1 MLELVISQLVVA
13 IPLVL
18 LGLWTSWYFLPRKCI
33 GFFHPYCDGGGGGE
47 RVLWCAVK
55 GIQRDERYAGVPI
68 LIMCATDRAPE
79 GIIEQA
85 QNKFGIDV
93 SLDGIEFVRMPT
105 GWAKLL
111 EAKMWPKFTVL
122 GQSLGCFF
130 LALRM
135 CPHFLRCRVLC
146 ETTGLAFCYPV
157 AWVFGCSILSYTHYP
172 TMSYDMIDRV
182 RNRVSM
188 YNNNAAVANNPI
200 LTFVKLIYYQFF
212 LFVYGF
218 CGAFAKIVLTNG
230 NWTRTRI
237 EDVFWFTAAPVLY
250 PPVNLDAFNTGV
262 KKARKQDIIVSVS
275 QFRPEKNQKLQIDA
289 FARAHKDL
297 LHAPGIKLLLVG
309 GVRNEGDQQLCD
321 ELKEHANNV
330 CEPGSVEFHTNVSF
344 PRLVEL
350 VCSAKVSIHTM
361 IDEHFGINLLE
372 FIAGDCVVVSNRS
385 GGPLTDII
393 GDDRSKGILCET
405 EEEYA
410 TAIAK
415 ALPNYNSAEFTSMR
429 QTATKSLG
437 NFLGDD
443 KFAELFVDYLTKLRR
458 F

>member
-1 MLELVISQLVVA
+1 
-13 IPLVL
+13 
-18 LGLWTSWYFLPRKCI
+18 
-33 GFFHPYCDGGGGGE
+33 
-47 RVLWCAVK
+47 
-55 GIQRDERYAGVPI
+55 
-68 LIMCATDRAPE
+68 
-79 GIIEQA
+79 
-85 QNKFGIDV
+85 
-93 SLDGIEFVRMPT
+93 
-105 GWAKLL
+105 
-111 EAKMWPKFTVL
+111 
-122 GQSLGCFF
+122 
-130 LALRM
+130 
-135 CPHFLRCRVLC
+135 
-146 ETTGLAFCYPV
+146 
-157 AWVFGCSILSYTHYP
+157 
-172 TMSYDMIDRV
+172 MIDRV

-188 YNNNAAVANNPI
+188 YNNDASVASNPI
-200 LTFVKLIYYQFF
+200 LTFVKLVYYQFF

-237 EDVFWFTAAPVLY
+237 ENVFWFTSAPVVY
-250 PPVNLDAFNTGV
+250 PPVNLDAFNSGV
-262 KKARKQDIIVSVS
+262 KKAKKQDVIVSVS

-309 GVRNEGDQQLCD
+309 GVRNEGDQKLCD
-321 ELKEHANNV
+321 DLKEHAQKV

-393 GDDRSKGILCET
+393 GDDRSKGILCQT

-410 TAIAK
+410 AAIAK
-415 ALPNYNSAEFTSMR
+415 ALPNFDSTEFATMR
-429 QTATKSLG
+429 KNAVASL
-437 NFLGDD
+437 D
-443 KFAELFVDYLTKLRR
+443 KFLTDDEFSQVFVDYLTQLDR